1 MRSNKKN
8 INPYELN
15 YNSILIK
22 KIFNLHLMK
31 NRNSYF
37 RDFER
42 LLTVSGGCSFDGMG
56 GGFFSDFM
64 PNLIFF
70 SCRSRNKKHY
80 PQTAQGYKL

>member
-1 MRSNKKN
+1 MQSNKKN

-22 KIFNLHLMK
+22 KKIFNLYLMK

-42 LLTVSGGCSFDGMG
+42 LLTVSGGCSFDGMEG
-56 GGFFSDFM
+56 R
-64 PNLIFF
+64 IF
-70 SCRSRNKKHY
+70 
-80 PQTAQGYKL
+80 QI

>member
-1 MRSNKKN
+1 MQSNKKN

-22 KIFNLHLMK
+22 KKIFNLYLMK

-42 LLTVSGGCSFDGMG
+42 QLTVSGGCSFDGMG
-56 GGFFSDFM
+56 GR
-64 PNLIFF
+64 IF
-70 SCRSRNKKHY
+70 
-80 PQTAQGYKL
+80 QT

>member
-1 MRSNKKN
+1 MVKLQKKKKNLDFVLCNQIKKN

-22 KIFNLHLMK
+22 KKIFNLYLMK

-42 LLTVSGGCSFDGMG
+42 LLIVSGGCSFDGMG
-56 GGFFSDFM
+56 GR
-64 PNLIFF
+64 IF
-70 SCRSRNKKHY
+70 
-80 PQTAQGYKL
+80 QI

>member
-1 MRSNKKN
+1 MQSNKKN

-22 KIFNLHLMK
+22 KKIFNLYLMK

-42 LLTVSGGCSFDGMG
+42 
-56 GGFFSDFM
+56 
-64 PNLIFF
+64 
-70 SCRSRNKKHY
+70 
-80 PQTAQGYKL
+80 